1 MSKTDDLIEDV
12 ETLKIQVE
20 GDKRNNDDGGL
31 IESKNDHEAR
41 INTLEKGQ
49 KIASGMM
56 LLAFIGTCT
65 FFFSMLTEKNGD
77 RNTDGNNIHSHGMG
91 NNSELLRS
99 RESNNSVN
107 NK

>member
-31 IESKNDHEAR
+31 IKTKNNHESR

-49 KIASGMM
+49 KLVSGLM
-56 LLAFIGTCT
+56 LLAFIGACT
-65 FFFSMLTEKNGD
+65 FFFSMLTERNGD

-91 NNSELLRS
+91 NNSELLRDGQP
-99 RESNNSVN
+99 SN
-107 NK
+107 KIDH